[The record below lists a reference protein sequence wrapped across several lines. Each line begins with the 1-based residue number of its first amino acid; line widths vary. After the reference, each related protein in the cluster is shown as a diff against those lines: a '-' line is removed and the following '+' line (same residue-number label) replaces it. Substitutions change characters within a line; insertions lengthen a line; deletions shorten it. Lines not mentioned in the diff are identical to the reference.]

1 MQDLYHYVCVM
12 FATSTPILLPH
23 CRIALA
29 NRYECVQKLHDQDLE
44 QTVFMKSRCLPLALA
59 MAAMPV
65 LLQAQPVTGPY
76 ISLGAGVD
84 FLQDEVVKPYGGS
97 GPLERDFR
105 FNPGPAGNAAL
116 GFGLGDGL
124 RLEVEGDYAHSHL
137 NGVKLSS
144 GLPGGAGGNEPQYGG
159 FVNLAYDFNLGL
171 PVFPFVGVG
180 AGYQAIEL
188 DRVGSG
194 RTGFSLDPQ
203 LSPTEGAFAYQGMA
217 GLSYPVIGI
226 PGLSLTAEYRLTGVI
241 TPPPYQRGQY
251 PVDENGVERI
261 GLATLNNI
269 FNHEALIGLRY
280 SFGAPPAPPAP
291 SPPASVQAPPA
302 PPATR
307 TYLVFFDWDRADLS
321 ERARQ
326 IVAEAAAASTKV
338 PTTRI
343 DVNGYTDLSG
353 SPAYNQRLS
362 VRRAESVEAELVR
375 DGVPKDEI
383 VVRGFGESDP
393 LVPTAAGVRE
403 PQNRRVEVI
412 LH

>member
-1 MQDLYHYVCVM
+1 M
-12 FATSTPILLPH
+12 FATSHLILLPH
-23 CRIALA
+23 CRNALA
-29 NRYECVQKLHDQDLE
+29 NRYECVQKLHEQDLE
-44 QTVFMKSRCLPLALA
+44 QTVFMKSRCLLLALA
-59 MAAMPV
+59 AAALPPV
-65 LLQAQPVTGPY
+65 LQAQPVSGPY
-76 ISLGAGVD
+76 INLGAGVD
-84 FLQDEVVKPYGGS
+84 FLQNEVLKPYGGL
-97 GPLERDFR
+97 GPRERVFR
-105 FNPGPAGNAAL
+105 FDPGPTGNAAL
-116 GFGLGDGL
+116 GFGIGDGL
-124 RLEVEGDYAHSHL
+124 RLEVEGDYAYSHL
-137 NGVKLSS
+137 NGVKLASR
-144 GLPGGAGGNEPQYGG
+144 LPGEVVGNEPQYGG

-180 AGYQAIEL
+180 AGYQALQL
-188 DRVGSG
+188 DRVSSG
-194 RTGFSLDPQ
+194 AAGAYLNPH

-217 GLSYPVIGI
+217 GLSYPVLGI
-226 PGLSLTAEYRLTGVI
+226 PGLSLTAEYRLIGVI

-251 PVDENGVERI
+251 PVDENGAEHFS
-261 GLATLNNI
+261 LATLNNI

-280 SFGAPPAPPAP
+280 SFGAPPAPLPPPPPAVAAP
-291 SPPASVQAPPA
+291 SA

-383 VVRGFGESDP
+383 VIRGYDP
-393 LVPTAAGVRE
+393 LVPTAPGVRE
-403 PQNRRVEVI
+403 PQNRRVEII
-412 LH
+412 LQ